1 MSFRVFAG
9 ASLFGAIGFG
19 AWLTSGTGHAASR
32 EAVAVV
38 EAPAVVSDSA
48 LSREESL
55 RRFRDG
61 LGRVESL
68 APVARSREELVQR
81 FARAVETRDSAT
93 LGALVL
99 SRAEFG
105 WLFYPTTPQGLP
117 PYDLAPGLMWDL
129 LSRQSDRGIAYVLRR
144 HGGRSFGLVD
154 HTCGTPS
161 VEGDNR
167 IWGPCLIRRHLAD
180 AEVASRLTGPI
191 IERDGGFKFVSYTND
206 ED

>member
-1 MSFRVFAG
+1 MEGAVSFRVFAG
-9 ASLFGAIGFG
+9 ASLFGAIGCG

-38 EAPAVVSDSA
+38 GAPAVVSDSA

-117 PYDLAPGLMWDL
+117 RSEEG
-129 LSRQSDRGIAYVLRR
+129 RVGKERR
-144 HGGRSFGLVD
+144 SGA
-154 HTCGTPS
+154 
-161 VEGDNR
+161 GD
-167 IWGPCLIRRHLAD
+167 D
-180 AEVASRLTGPI
+180 
-191 IERDGGFKFVSYTND
+191 
-206 ED
+206 